1 MVRRL
6 RSSPGSQPLSCQSV
20 ATLHPLHPSLISRR
34 LTERD
39 ISAGTLCGSFEQR
52 RVSVHCYLPSVSF
65 EVRPSDGVSM
75 CTDGRQY
82 ASTAISGWKIHRSG
96 YKLHAYNCFHA
107 TGSTH
112 DDRIRSDD
120 PRCQSL
126 ACGRT
131 VGRHFGLII
140 WAWPMHSFRLEVRA
154 SMPHSLPVVS
164 NLRLIRWLDNTWRRA
179 CLGDNYCPVQLAV

>member
-39 ISAGTLCGSFEQR
+39 MELYAVPLNNVASAFIVTCQVF
-52 RVSVHCYLPSVSF
+52 PF

-75 CTDGRQY
+75 CPDGRQC

-164 NLRLIRWLDNTWRRA
+164 NLRLIRWLDNTWRRV